1 MGIRLVWRVLRH
13 WTEIADGGPDE
24 VDAQAGAVRSEEYL
38 IDLNAAQAAIR
49 AGYSAKTARVI
60 GHENLTRPD
69 IAAAIEKAMAERAER
84 TGLTADWV
92 VDELRKIAF
101 ANMADYMKSTPEGG
115 IVLDFAGLT
124 RDQTA
129 ALSQVKVNG
138 ASVTFKLH
146 DKRAALVDLGRYLGL
161 FDAKRKQQ
169 DMITVEADFTD
180 VRDTIFRTLARL
192 SAARISKGGGQIPD
206 PGAITEVAE

>member
-1 MGIRLVWRVLRH
+1 MAKLS
-13 WTEIADGGPDE
+13 PK
-24 VDAQAGAVRSEEYL
+24 QARFVQEYL
-38 IDLNAAQAAIR
+38 LDLNATQAAIR
-49 AGYSAKTARVI
+49 AGYSAKAAKEI
-60 GHENLTRPD
+60 GYRQLTKAH
-69 IAAAIEKAMAERAER
+69 IAAEIEKAQSKRAER
-84 TGLTADWV
+84 CEVTADWV
-92 VDELRKIAF
+92 IDELRKLAC

-115 IVLDFAGLT
+115 VVLDFAGLT

-161 FDAKRKQQ
+161 FEKRKQQ
-169 DMITVEADFTD
+169 DVITVEADFTD

-192 SAARISKGGGQIPD
+192 SAARISKGSGQIPD
-206 PGAITEVAE
+206 PGTTTEVAE